1 MLPDPLDSEGGG
13 PATRLAALAI
23 AGLAACVSALDAA
36 PVAAA
41 PVYGYVVENT
51 YPHDPEAFTQGLIY
65 ADGVLYEGTGLYGE
79 SSLRKV
85 ELETGTVLKRH
96 DLPAQYFGEGITALQ
111 DTLFQLTWTNHVA
124 FTFVERDTFALLEE
138 FPYPWEGWGLT
149 HDGTHLIASDGSPT
163 LRFLDP
169 HTREVISEIE
179 VLDEGAPVSYLNE
192 LEYVQGKIYA
202 NVLTQN
208 RIAVIDPS
216 SGSVEAWLDMAGLRD
231 SLAVGR
237 TPGAFNGIAFDEEDV
252 RLFVT
257 GKRWPS
263 LFAVDVPTLNHR
275 PVISAISPSCP
286 CTIEPDSA
294 LVLEVQAYDPDSTDT
309 LQYVWSID
317 GILDPSAHDP
327 TYVYVGGSAGVETVD
342 VEVSDGSLSALAS
355 WEIRVAVTGIASLNS
370 VVSAEDPLLLQSFPN
385 PSCGSTSFAFT
396 LPLETHVSL
405 RLYDVRGGLTRTL
418 VAEIRPGGRHLSIWN
433 GRDRRGHVAP
443 AGVYFARLEAGG
455 SAVTKRVVLTRGQ

>member
-1 MLPDPLDSEGGG
+1 
-13 PATRLAALAI
+13 LAI
-23 AGLAACVSALDAA
+23 AGLAACVCGPGAA
-36 PVAAA
+36 RVDAA

-51 YPHDPEAFTQGLIY
+51 YAHDPEAFTQGLIY

-85 ELETGTVLKRH
+85 ELETGTVLKKH
-96 DLPAQYFGEGITALQ
+96 DLPAQYFGEGITAFQ

-124 FTFVERDTFALLEE
+124 FTYVEQDTFALLEE
-138 FPYPWEGWGLT
+138 FPYPWDGWGLT
-149 HDGTHLIASDGSPT
+149 HDGTHLIASDGSST

-169 HTREVISEIE
+169 HTREMLSQIE

-192 LEYVQGKIYA
+192 LEYVQGKIYS
-202 NVLTQN
+202 NVLNQS

-216 SGSVEAWLDMAGLRD
+216 SGSVEAWLDLTGLRD
-231 SLAVGR
+231 SLDVGR
-237 TPGAFNGIAFDEEDV
+237 VPGAFNGIAFDEEEV

-263 LFAVDVPTLNHR
+263 LFVIDVPTLNHR
-275 PVISAISPSCP
+275 PIISAIFPTCP

-309 LQYVWSID
+309 LEYVWSID
-317 GILDPSAHDP
+317 GRVDPSAHDP
-327 TYVYVGGSAGVETVD
+327 IYVYVRGSAGVETVE

-355 WEIRVAVTGIASLNS
+355 WEIRVAVTGITPLDSTASTQ
-370 VVSAEDPLLLQSFPN
+370 DLLRLQSFPN

-396 LPLETHVSL
+396 LPRETYASL
-405 RLYDVRGGLTRTL
+405 RLYDVRGGLVRTL
-418 VAEIRPGGRHLSIWN
+418 VAQTRPRGRHLAIWN
-433 GRDRRGHVAP
+433 GQDRWDCAAP

-455 SAVTKRVVLTRGQ
+455 SAVTKRVVLTRGH